1 MQQESTGS
9 PLTAKK
15 RSHLTTPLAILLAGV
30 LIAGATLFSGAM
42 ESYMMGGKLAG
53 IENGA
58 LPPGEEPAPT
68 VGDVKAVNEQDHVRG
83 PANAKVTL
91 IEYSDLEC
99 PFCKRFHT
107 TLMQVAKEYPND
119 VKWVYRHFPIPQL
132 HSQAM
137 KEAVATECA
146 GEQGKFWEMTDKIF
160 EVTPSND
167 GLNLADL
174 PKLAQEAGVA
184 NVAQFESC
192 LESGK
197 FDARIEADIADA
209 NAAGGQ
215 GTPHTVLLTSD
226 GQKVPIIGAQP
237 FESVKAAIDNLR

>member
-1 MQQESTGS
+1 METDIPSSSSARGR
-9 PLTAKK
+9 
-15 RSHLTTPLAILLAGV
+15 RSFLTTPLAILLAGA
-30 LIAGATLFSGAM
+30 LIAGATLFSGVL
-42 ESYMMGGKLAG
+42 ESYMIDEKLAG
-53 IENGA
+53 VGD
-58 LPPGEEPAPT
+58 PGQQPGEAPLPS
-68 VGDVKAVNEQDHVRG
+68 VGDVRVVNEQDHARG
-83 PANAKVTL
+83 PANAKITL

-99 PFCKRFHT
+99 PFCKRFHD
-107 TLMQVAKEYPND
+107 TLLQVAKEYPND

-174 PKLAQEAGVA
+174 PKLAQEAGVV
-184 NVAQFESC
+184 NVPQFESC
-192 LESGK
+192 LVSGK

-209 NAAGGQ
+209 NVAGGQ
-215 GTPHTVLLTSD
+215 GTPHTILVTAD
-226 GQKVPIIGAQP
+226 GQKVPVIGAQP
-237 FESVKAAIDNLR
+237 LESVKAAIDSLL